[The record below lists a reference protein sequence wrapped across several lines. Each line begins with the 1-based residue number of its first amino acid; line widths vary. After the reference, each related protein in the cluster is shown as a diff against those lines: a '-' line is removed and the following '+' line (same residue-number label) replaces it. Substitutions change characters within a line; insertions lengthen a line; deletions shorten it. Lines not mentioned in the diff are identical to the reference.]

1 MPSCDFYHDAA
12 LTQKVTTL
20 NPIAAQQNVA
30 NTLPAVDIQ
39 VWLGSNDTSWRFQAD
54 SDPGTDPIVVSI
66 IDSASGSGEPTT
78 AVKLATSQGGLA
90 AATPGAALSLGT
102 QVDAGVGNAISFWAR
117 IDDATLTAGAYT
129 DLKLQTNVLR
139 MTPI

>member
-1 MPSCDFYHDAA
+1 MPSCDFYHDSA
-12 LTQKVTTL
+12 LTQQITTL
-20 NPIAAQQNVA
+20 NPAAALQNTA
-30 NTLPAVDIQ
+30 DTLPAVDVQI
-39 VWLGSNDTSWRFQAD
+39 WLGSTDTGWRFQAD
-54 SDPGTDPIVVSI
+54 SNPGTDPIMVSI

-78 AVKLATSQGGLA
+78 AVKLATSQGSLA

-129 DLKLQTNVLR
+129 DLKLQANVLR